1 MYKNPFLCY
10 CLLMTKRMG
19 RPKLPPNQR
28 REEIL
33 SIRFTKPELA
43 KIRAKAKQDGLDP
56 REWGRKH
63 LLSESK

>member
-1 MYKNPFLCY
+1 
-10 CLLMTKRMG
+10 MTKRMG